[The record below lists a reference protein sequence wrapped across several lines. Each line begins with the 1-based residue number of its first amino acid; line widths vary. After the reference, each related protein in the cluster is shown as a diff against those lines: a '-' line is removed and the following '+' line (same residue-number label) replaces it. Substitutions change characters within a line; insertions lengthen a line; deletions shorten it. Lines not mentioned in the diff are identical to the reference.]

1 MWKNLPREVKR
12 YLIIYSLTGFSFSAI
27 IAAPTLGRVL
37 NISIE
42 DLGWLFSFS
51 YVVQAML
58 TYLLGRKFESMS
70 VNYGLATA
78 RGFFAVGSLLFASVR
93 NVYSFVAAQLL
104 LGVTDVFYPCQV
116 MYERAL
122 FPPNER
128 EKIYSMQFLITEFT
142 KATVYFFLVFVLSRY
157 MKDLRFLLSIF
168 ASIFFA
174 NLFYAFSFLKILPRV
189 STGSSLHEGHVLASN
204 ANGAF
209 ISIMLHQ
216 YLAYTAFSFSSFLII
231 SYYLIDRFKLGSSSP
246 FLFEMI
252 FSASVVFFYFWRRK
266 INFGPAINLAIGALL
281 IALTFALWF
290 IPNVYLFFTT
300 HIIMG
305 AGFILWFPAKE
316 TIKLGVSPREL
327 GRWEGFFQ
335 GLNIFSRTFIP
346 VLSTQIASKFGHRWV
361 FMTSSLIFVTALL
374 VSIPAMR
381 WFTKCAKTVKA

>member
-12 YLIIYSLTGFSFSAI
+12 YLVIYSLTGFSFSAI
-27 IAAPTLGRVL
+27 IAAPTLGKVL

-42 DLGWLFSFS
+42 NLGWLFSFS

-70 VNYGLATA
+70 VNYGLAVA
-78 RGFFAVGSLLFASVR
+78 RSFFASGSLLFAAVR
-93 NVYSFVAAQLL
+93 NVYSFVVAQLL
-104 LGVTDVFYPCQV
+104 LGVADIFYPCQV

-128 EKIYSMQFLITEFT
+128 EKIYSTQFLITEFT
-142 KATVYFFLVFVLSRY
+142 KAAVYFFLVFVLARY
-157 MKDLRFLLSIF
+157 MKDIRFLLSIF
-168 ASIFFA
+168 ISIFFA

-189 STGSSLHEGHVLASN
+189 ETGSNLHEGHVLASN

-216 YLAYTAFSFSSFLII
+216 YLAYTSFSFSSFLII
-231 SYYLIDRFKLGSSSP
+231 SYYLMDRFKLDSSSP

-252 FSASVVFFYFWRRK
+252 FSASVVLFYFWRKK
-266 INFGPAINLAIGALL
+266 INFGPVINLIVGALL
-281 IALTFALWF
+281 IAFTFVMWF
-290 IPNVYLFFTT
+290 VPNVYLFFGA
-300 HIIMG
+300 HVIMG

-316 TIKLGVSPREL
+316 TIKLGISPREL

-346 VLSTQIASKFGHRWV
+346 VLSTQIAGKLGHRWV
-361 FMTSSLIFVTALL
+361 FMTSSLIFIAALF
-374 VSIPAMR
+374 VSIPALR
-381 WFTKCAKTVKA
+381 WFSKHSEAINS